1 MRKTIALLFVILLSL
16 SLFASDP
23 VTVEVSGTVEAGYLP
38 PGYPTN
44 VDDDDPVI
52 EDSVTGI
59 GVAIRVVTDTN
70 EAGPTISA
78 WPETHENF
86 TNGTATITGVDL
98 MHDDEGTGET
108 NKKDSLGIAFAAYGN
123 IVSAGASSTIKVYS
137 ENGWTAAG
145 GATTFPTLTIECL
158 GVTSTL
164 FTTTPEAVATNDAGV
179 SDTLMVTAK
188 NAGAVTTAE
197 LVGYAKVTWDC
208 DGVLSPDTYSADI
221 KIEFTTG
228 V

>member
-1 MRKTIALLFVILLSL
+1 MKKTIAILFVLLFSF
-16 SLFASDP
+16 SLFAIDP
-23 VTVEVSGTVEAGYLP
+23 VTVEVSGTVEPGYLP

-52 EDSVTGI
+52 VDSTTGI
-59 GVAIRVVTDTN
+59 GIAIRVVTDS
-70 EAGPTISA
+70 EATGPTISA

-98 MHDDEGTGET
+98 MHDDEGPGET
-108 NKKDSLGIAFAAYGN
+108 NNKDSLGIAFAAYGN

-137 ENGWTAAG
+137 DGWTAAG
-145 GATTFPTLTIECL
+145 GAATFPTLTIECL
-158 GVTSTL
+158 GVASTS
-164 FTTTPEAVATNDAGV
+164 FTTDPAAVATNDATV
-179 SDTLMVTAK
+179 SGTLKIVAK
-188 NAGAVTTAE
+188 NAGAVRAAE
-197 LVGYAKVTWDC
+197 LVGYAKVTWDY

>member
-1 MRKTIALLFVILLSL
+1 MKKTIAILFVLLFSF
-16 SLFASDP
+16 SLFAIDP
-23 VTVEVSGTVEAGYLP
+23 VTVEVSGTVEPGYLP
-38 PGYPTN
+38 PEYPTN

-52 EDSVTGI
+52 KDSTTGI
-59 GVAIRVVTDTN
+59 GIAIRVVTDTN

-98 MHDDEGTGET
+98 MHDDEGAGET
-108 NKKDSLGIAFAAYGN
+108 NDMDSLGIAFAAYGN

-137 ENGWTAAG
+137 DGWIAAG
-145 GATTFPTLTIECL
+145 GAATIPTLTIDCL
-158 GVTSTL
+158 GVTSNS
-164 FTTTPEAVATNDAGV
+164 FTTDPAAVATNDATV
-179 SDTLMVTAK
+179 SDTLKIVAK
-188 NAGAVTTAE
+188 NAGAVTAAE
-197 LVGYAKVTWDC
+197 LVGYAKVTWDY

>member
-38 PGYPTN
+38 PGYPTK

-52 EDSVTGI
+52 EDPVTGI

-108 NKKDSLGIAFAAYGN
+108 NNKDSLGIAFAAYGN

-137 ENGWTAAG
+137 DGWTAAG
-145 GATTFPTLTIECL
+145 GAATIPTLTIDCL
-158 GVTSTL
+158 GVTSNS
-164 FTTTPEAVATNDAGV
+164 FTTDPVAVATNDATV
-179 SDTLMVTAK
+179 PDTLKIAAK
-188 NAGAVTTAE
+188 NAGAVTAAE
-197 LVGYAKVTWDC
+197 LVGYAKVTWDY

>member
-1 MRKTIALLFVILLSL
+1 MKKTIAILFVLLCFF
-16 SLFASDP
+16 SLFAIDP
-23 VTVEVSGTVEAGYLP
+23 VTVKVSGTVNPGYLP
-38 PGYPTN
+38 PEYPTK

-52 EDSVTGI
+52 EDPVTGI

-70 EAGPTISA
+70 EAGPTISS

-98 MHDDEGTGET
+98 MHDDDEGTGET
-108 NKKDSLGIAFAAYGN
+108 NNKDSLGIAFAAYGN

-137 ENGWTAAG
+137 DGWTAAG
-145 GATTFPTLTIECL
+145 EAATIPTLTIECL
-158 GVTSTL
+158 GVASNS
-164 FTTTPEAVATNDAGV
+164 FTTDPVAVATNDATV
-179 SDTLMVTAK
+179 PDTLKIAAK
-188 NAGAVTTAE
+188 NAGAVTAAE
-197 LVGYAKVTWDC
+197 LVGYAKVTWDY

>member
-78 WPETHENF
+78 RPETHENF

-108 NKKDSLGIAFAAYGN
+108 NNKDSLGIAFAAYGN
-123 IVSAGASSTIKVYS
+123 IVRADASSTIKVYS
-137 ENGWTAAG
+137 DGWTAAG
-145 GATTFPTLTIECL
+145 GAATIPKLTIECL
-158 GVTSTL
+158 GVASNSFKTD
-164 FTTTPEAVATNDAGV
+164 PAAVATNDATV
-179 SDTLMVTAK
+179 SDTLKIVAK
-188 NAGAVTTAE
+188 KAGAVTAAE
-197 LVGYAKVTWDC
+197 LVGYAKVTWDY

>member
-1 MRKTIALLFVILLSL
+1 MKKTIAILFVLLFSF
-16 SLFASDP
+16 SLFAIDP
-23 VTVEVSGTVEAGYLP
+23 VTVEVSGTVEPGYLP

-44 VDDDDPVI
+44 VDDKDPVI

-123 IVSAGASSTIKVYS
+123 IVSADASSTIKVYS
-137 ENGWTAAG
+137 DGWTAAG
-145 GATTFPTLTIECL
+145 GAATIPTLTIECL
-158 GVTSTL
+158 GVASNS
-164 FTTTPEAVATNDAGV
+164 FTTDPAAVATNDATV
-179 SDTLMVTAK
+179 SDTLKIVAK
-188 NAGAVTTAE
+188 NAGAVTAAE

-221 KIEFTTG
+221 KIAFTTG

>member
-1 MRKTIALLFVILLSL
+1 MKKTITILFVLLCSF
-16 SLFASDP
+16 SLFAIDP
-23 VTVEVSGTVEAGYLP
+23 VTVEVSGTVEPGYLP
-38 PGYPTN
+38 PEYPTK

-52 EDSVTGI
+52 EDSETGI
-59 GVAIRVVTDTN
+59 GIAIRVVTDTN
-70 EAGPTISA
+70 AAGPNISA

-98 MHDDEGTGET
+98 MHDDEGAGET
-108 NKKDSLGIAFAAYGN
+108 NNMDSLGIAFAAYGN

-137 ENGWTAAG
+137 DGWTAAG
-145 GATTFPTLTIECL
+145 GAATFPTLTIECL
-158 GVTSTL
+158 GVTSNS
-164 FTTTPEAVATNDAGV
+164 FTTDPAAVATNDATV
-179 SDTLMVTAK
+179 SDTLKIVAK

-197 LVGYAKVTWDC
+197 LVGYAKVTWGYE
-208 DGVLSPDTYSADI
+208 GVLSPDTYSADI

>member
-1 MRKTIALLFVILLSL
+1 MKKTIAILFVLLFSF
-16 SLFASDP
+16 SLFAIDP
-23 VTVEVSGTVEAGYLP
+23 VTVEVSGTVEPGYLP
-38 PGYPTN
+38 PDCPTN

-52 EDSVTGI
+52 EDPETGI

-78 WPETHENF
+78 WPETHVNF
-86 TNGTATITGVDL
+86 SKGKATITGVDL
-98 MHDDEGTGET
+98 MHDDEGDGET
-108 NKKDSLGIAFAAYGN
+108 NNLDSLGIAFAAYGN
-123 IVSAGASSTIKVYS
+123 VKSVGDSSTIKVYS
-137 ENGWTAAG
+137 ENGWTAAN
-145 GATTFPTLTIECL
+145 GATTIPTLTIECL

-197 LVGYAKVTWDC
+197 LVGYAKVTWGYK
-208 DGVLSPDTYSADI
+208 GVLAPDTYSADI